1 MYLSKILS
9 SVIGGLILTVG
20 SAFAFTET
28 GTLQNATK
36 FIQEAQ
42 KKIVR
47 YKENENTLVQI
58 LDRVQNNANSK
69 IDKANE
75 VIANLENNVMTLQ
88 TEIRDLELQI
98 AQLEEELNRE
108 KALKEDAIKQLFAL
122 RQIHQEK
129 LVELDQAKEDLNTAY
144 EYINEADQEIA
155 ELEKEFTKANREVQK
170 ANELVKEHGEVVD
183 EAEAATENLEPMN
196 DEEIEQSFC
205 RIKRSR
211 IYSNFTIK
219 ASTCINR
226 CFFNYYIRVKTE
238 ELLHIMFGYSLSI
251 KQDNKNLYPARKTGW
266 S

>member
-47 YKENENTLVQI
+47 YEENENTLVQI
-58 LDRVQNNANSK
+58 LDRVQNDANSK

-88 TEIRDLELQI
+88 TEVRDLELQI
-98 AQLEEELNRE
+98 AQLEEELNIE

-196 DEEIEQSFC
+196 DEEI
-205 RIKRSR
+205 
-211 IYSNFTIK
+211 SNL
-219 ASTCINR
+219 S
-226 CFFNYYIRVKTE
+226 V
-238 ELLHIMFGYSLSI
+238 ELKEVEYTATL
-251 KQDNKNLYPARKTGW
+251 Q
-266 S
+266 